1 MKKLY
6 YNFLIAVVVLLQA
19 SCSPSLKVTSD
30 YDRQANFSQYRSFSI
45 DTVHMNQRISQLNQ
59 NRIVNAVKAELTN
72 KGLTE
77 NIANPDLKVNIAAIL
92 KDQLPISSNTDYY
105 GYGGVY
111 RPWGWNG
118 GVGATGYTTYNV
130 QNYKDGSLI
139 IDIADAKKN
148 SLVWE
153 GIGNQEI
160 DKPIKNPDTQI
171 PAAVASIM
179 KSFPPGK

>member
-72 KGLTE
+72 KGLLNIAKHRDGELGEVVFEVNNSVQVWKEKTSGPFPAVPFNFIPVKNLPTNNYYDTE
-77 NIANPDLKVNIAAIL
+77 NDDETP
-92 KDQLPISSNTDYY
+92 
-105 GYGGVY
+105 
-111 RPWGWNG
+111 
-118 GVGATGYTTYNV
+118 
-130 QNYKDGSLI
+130 
-139 IDIADAKKN
+139 
-148 SLVWE
+148 
-153 GIGNQEI
+153 
-160 DKPIKNPDTQI
+160 
-171 PAAVASIM
+171 
-179 KSFPPGK
+179 F